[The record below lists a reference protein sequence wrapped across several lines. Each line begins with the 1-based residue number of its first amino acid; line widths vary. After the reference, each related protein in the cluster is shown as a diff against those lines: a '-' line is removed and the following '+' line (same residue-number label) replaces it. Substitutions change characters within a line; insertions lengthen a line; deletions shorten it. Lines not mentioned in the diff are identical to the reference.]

1 MIVVCYDDTR
11 DLELEPTFNHTNTST
26 NSDQIWKQI
35 MNYDN

>member
-11 DLELEPTFNHTNTST
+11 DLEPTFNHTNT

>member
-1 MIVVCYDDTR
+1 MIVVCYDDTW
-11 DLELEPTFNHTNTST
+11 DLEPTFNHTNTST